1 MVEAARRAWH
11 GTLRR
16 TMVSQTEDV
25 NSGSVSPREG
35 SKIDKK
41 DGKDGQKGGR
51 RGREKREEC

>member
-1 MVEAARRAWH
+1 
-11 GTLRR
+11 
-16 TMVSQTEDV
+16 MVSQTEDV

>member
-1 MVEAARRAWH
+1 M
-11 GTLRR
+11 
-16 TMVSQTEDV
+16 

-51 RGREKREEC
+51 RGNGEKREGGVPTSQWPCAEDQNWLSG